1 MANGFGSL
9 YVGAAAI
16 RTAQTALDIT
26 ANNLVNI
33 NTNGYVREQVMFT
46 DDTYDFFQS
55 AAISDQRKGSGVKI
69 ADVIHTRDMFL
80 DKAFRSENSRYA
92 FYAASYDAV
101 TEVETFLQEA
111 TGEAFSDAVNDL
123 YVAFQEFSK
132 DPSDTVNQNL
142 VVQKASLFLSRE
154 QNLYQG
160 LSSYQSTINTKI
172 KDDVNRINELAAQIH
187 KLNLNIERI
196 EAGKTETAMDL
207 RDQRDY
213 AVDELSKL
221 ANIRVTETVEGVY
234 HIKLEE
240 KDFIDDFNI
249 YPMGLHTDTVTGFV
263 TPYWPHLSDV
273 DKGDIYAVYD
283 LTNISAAHNTDKGE
297 VKALLLARGDKRGNW
312 DDLEG
317 LSQADYEK
325 GLANSVM
332 MNSEAELDSLTHKM
346 IVAINDIFSPTTTYD
361 GSNKISGVDTNGK
374 AITIEAS
381 SLPIKGYD
389 NKGNEVEIKSGMK
402 IADTLN
408 SPLGSDGK
416 IPPRELFERRGCDRY
431 TEVTL
436 ADGNKVYVYNEE
448 NTDNL
453 NADPSRS
460 YSTRGVVV
468 NQDLV
473 ENRTLLSHLTQND
486 AIDYNIGEKL
496 IGIWEDSSYTLNPSD
511 NTPCTFTGFYTKYIG
526 EVANVGSI
534 YRTTSQSLQNTSETI
549 DNNRQAVIGV
559 SSDEELTNMIKY
571 QQAYNAASRYVNV
584 LSQMIEHLLSALG

>member
-16 RTAQTALDIT
+16 RTSQTALDIT

-33 NTNGYVREQVMFT
+33 NTDGYVREQVLFT
-46 DDTYDFFQS
+46 DDTYSFFQS
-55 AAISDQRKGSGVKI
+55 AAISDQMKGTGVKI

-80 DKAFRSENSRYA
+80 DKAFRSENSRHA

-111 TGEAFSDAVNDL
+111 TGEAFSEALNDF

-142 VVQKASLFLSRE
+142 VVQKASLFLTRE

-172 KDDVNRINELAAQIH
+172 KDDVNRINELAEQIH
-187 KLNLNIERI
+187 DLNLKIERI

-221 ANIRVTETVEGVY
+221 ANITCTETIEGVY

-249 YPMGLHTDTVTGFV
+249 YPMGLYTDTVTGFV
-263 TPYWPHLSDV
+263 TPYWPHLSAIEGDPATDDV
-273 DKGDIYAVYD
+273 YPVYD

-297 VKALLLARGDKRGNW
+297 VKALLLARGDSRATW
-312 DDLEG
+312 YDMDG
-317 LSQADYEK
+317 LSQEEYEI

-332 MNSEAELDSLTHKM
+332 MNSEAELDTLTHE
-346 IVAINDIFSPTTTYD
+346 IITSINDIFSPLTTYEGATVTGTD
-361 GSNKISGVDTNGK
+361 
-374 AITIEAS
+374 A
-381 SLPIKGYD
+381 
-389 NKGNEVEIKSGMK
+389 KGNTVTITAGTK
-402 IADTLN
+402 IADTEN
-408 SPLGSDGK
+408 CAVGSDGQ
-416 IPPRELFERRGCDRY
+416 IPPRELFIRRGCDRY

-436 ADGNKVYVYNEE
+436 DDGSKMYVYNEE
-448 NTDNL
+448 DTSDVTKC
-453 NADPSRS
+453 
-460 YSTRGVVV
+460 YTTRALEV
-468 NQDLV
+468 NQDLIQ
-473 ENRTLLSHLTQND
+473 NRTLLSHMTQND
-486 AIDYNIGEKL
+486 AIDYDLGKNL
-496 IGIWEDSSYTLNPSD
+496 IGIWEDASYTLNPSD
-511 NTPCTFTGFYTKYIG
+511 QTPCTYTGFYTKYIG
-526 EVANVGSI
+526 ELADVGSI
-534 YRTTSQSLQNTSETI
+534 YKTTSQSLDNTSQTI